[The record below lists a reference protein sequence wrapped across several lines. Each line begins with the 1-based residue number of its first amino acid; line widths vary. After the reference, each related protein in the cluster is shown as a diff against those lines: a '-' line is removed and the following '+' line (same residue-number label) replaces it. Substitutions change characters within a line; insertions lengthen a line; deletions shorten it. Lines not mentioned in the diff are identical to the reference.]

1 MRRVAIVGVGHTKF
15 GKRSDASLRELAF
28 EAVKSAIEDTQISL
42 NEVEASIV
50 GIASDELADQLLPAT
65 PVADYVGMNPKP
77 NIRVEAACATGG
89 AALRT
94 GWMAVA
100 SGLHDLVLVCGVE
113 KMTEVPTA
121 RAIEIMGMGGDV
133 QWEFKPFGTTFPGYY
148 AMYADAHMRRY
159 GTTER
164 QLALVSVKNH
174 RNATKNPYAHF
185 PKEISVEDVL
195 KSKPIAYPLKL
206 YDCCPISDGAAAVL
220 LASGERAK
228 RITDTPV
235 YIAGL
240 GCASD
245 SMAVF
250 DRSDFTSIKSAIL
263 ASKQAYKMAKIEVG
277 DIDLAE
283 VHDCFS
289 IAEIMAYED
298 LGFCEK
304 GKGGKFIEE
313 GQSEMGG
320 KIPVNV
326 DGGLLAKGHPL
337 GATGISQAVEI
348 TKQLRGE
355 GGLRQVAGA
364 EVALSHNV
372 GGTGHFVYVHVYRR

>member
-1 MRRVAIVGVGHTKF
+1 MRKVAIVGVGHTKF

-28 EAVKSAIEDTQISL
+28 EAVKCAVEDAQVSL

-50 GIASDELADQLLPAT
+50 GIASDELAGQLLPAA
-65 PVADYVGMNPKP
+65 PVADYIGMNPKP

-148 AMYADAHMRRY
+148 AMYADAHMRKY

-174 RNATKNPYAHF
+174 RNATKNPYAQF
-185 PKEISVEDVL
+185 SKEISVEDVL

-220 LASGERAK
+220 LAPEERAK
-228 RITDTPV
+228 RINDTPV

-245 SMAVF
+245 SMAIF
-250 DRSDFTSIKSAIL
+250 DRSDFTSIESAIL
-263 ASKQAYKMAKIEVG
+263 ASKQAYKMAKIGVG

-355 GGLRQVAGA
+355 SGSRQVSGA

-372 GGTGHFVYVHVYRR
+372 GGTGHFVYTHVYRR